1 MRHELFLVRL
11 FMFVVL
17 VTQSRVAAGL
27 LALAK
32 GATPDSGGRE
42 RPISRSRLRRKL
54 VLPHALLLL
63 LLLLLLLVVVVLL
76 LLVVV
81 ILNEMMRTAGIQMK

>member
-17 VTQSRVAAGL
+17 VAHSRVAAGL

-32 GATPDSGGRE
+32 DATSDSNVQFPEVG
-42 RPISRSRLRRKL
+42 
-54 VLPHALLLL
+54 
-63 LLLLLLLVVVVLL
+63 
-76 LLVVV
+76 
-81 ILNEMMRTAGIQMK
+81 